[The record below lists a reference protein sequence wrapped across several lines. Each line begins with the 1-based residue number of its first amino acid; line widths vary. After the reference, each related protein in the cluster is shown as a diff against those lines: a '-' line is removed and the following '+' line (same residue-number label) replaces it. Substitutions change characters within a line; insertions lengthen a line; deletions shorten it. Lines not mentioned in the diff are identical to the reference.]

1 MSRPTTDFE
10 SIDSNV
16 IKKKRNMSKQ
26 IFERP
31 TITKLSP
38 GVPSKHGVGSAIAP
52 IPYID
57 GVKVDDLI
65 NRFGSPLYIFSER
78 TIRKEMDDIKRAFSV
93 RYPKFQMA
101 WSYKTNYLD
110 SICRI
115 FHQEGSWAEV
125 VSGFEYD
132 KAIRNGVKGEHIIF
146 NGPGKSPEELEK
158 AARNGSL
165 IHIDHFDEL
174 FMLSDTCQRKNMDA
188 HVAIRVNMDA
198 GIYPKWD
205 RFGFNYENGDAWDAI
220 NRIMLNPRLKLMGL
234 HTHIGTYI
242 MTTEAYRIAATKL
255 SDLAYN
261 IAQKFDHYI
270 SYIDMG
276 GGFASKN
283 TLRGAYLSGEDTTP
297 SFDEYAEAI
306 TSAIINSR
314 IKSDKFPTL
323 ILETGRALID
333 SAGSI
338 AGTVLAN
345 KRLSDGRRATIVDV
359 GLNLLFTTLWYDHKI
374 HPVDSHSGLVE
385 ETTIYGP
392 LCMNIDVIRP
402 SLMFPPLKPGD
413 RFIITRTGAYNNT
426 QWLQF
431 ITTRPNVVLIDSNR
445 EAHIIRKAETLDS
458 VSGNEIVP
466 DHLSQIM

>member
-1 MSRPTTDFE
+1 ML
-10 SIDSNV
+10 
-16 IKKKRNMSKQ
+16 KQ

-31 TITKLSP
+31 TITKLTP
-38 GVPSKHGVGSAIAP
+38 GVPSKHGVGTVVAP
-52 IPYID
+52 MPLID
-57 GVKVDDLI
+57 GIKVEDLI
-65 NRFGSPLYIFSER
+65 EKYGSPLYIFSER
-78 TIRKEMDDIKRAFSV
+78 TIRKSMEDIKRAFSL
-93 RYPKFQMA
+93 RYQKVQMA

-132 KAIRNGVKGEHIIF
+132 KALRNGVKGENIIF
-146 NGPGKSPEELEK
+146 NGPGKSVEDLEK
-158 AARNGSL
+158 AARNGSF
-165 IHIDHFDEL
+165 IHIDHLDEL
-174 FMLSDTCQRKNMDA
+174 FLLSDVCQRKDIEA
-188 HVAIRVNMDA
+188 RVAIRVNMDI
-198 GIYPKWD
+198 GIYPRWD
-205 RFGFNYENGDAWDAI
+205 RFGLNYENGEAWDAI
-220 NRIMLNPRLKLMGL
+220 NRIMINPKLKLMGL

-242 MTTEAYRIAATKL
+242 MTADAYRIAASKL
-255 SDLAYN
+255 ADLASG

-306 TSAIINSR
+306 TSAIINSQ
-314 IKSDKFPTL
+314 IKPDKLPTL

-333 SAGSI
+333 NAGSI
-338 AGTVLAN
+338 AGTVIAN

-359 GLNLLFTTLWYDHKI
+359 GVNLLFTAFWYDHKI
-374 HPVDSHSGLVE
+374 HPVNNHSGLVE

-402 SLMFPPLKPGD
+402 SLMFPALKRGD
-413 RFIITRTGAYNNT
+413 KFVITRTGAYNNT

-431 ITTRPNVVLIDSNR
+431 ITTRPNVVLIDQKR
-445 EAHIIRKAETLDS
+445 DVHLIRKAETLED
-458 VSGNEIVP
+458 VSKNEEIP
-466 DHLSQIM
+466 GYLK

>member
-1 MSRPTTDFE
+1 
-10 SIDSNV
+10 
-16 IKKKRNMSKQ
+16 MSKQ

-31 TITKLSP
+31 TITRLTP
-38 GVPSKHGVGSAIAP
+38 GVPSKHGAGTVVASMP
-52 IPYID
+52 LID

-65 NRFGSPLYIFSER
+65 EKYGSPLYVFSER
-78 TIRKEMDDIKRAFSV
+78 TIRKGMEDIKRAFNL
-93 RYPKFQMA
+93 RYQKVQMA

-132 KAIRNGVKGEHIIF
+132 KAIRNGVKGENIIF
-146 NGPGKSPEELEK
+146 NGPAKSVDDLEK
-158 AARNGSL
+158 ATRNGSF
-165 IHIDHFDEL
+165 IHIDHLDEL
-174 FMLSDTCQRKNMDA
+174 FMLSDVCQRKNIEA
-188 HVAIRVNMDA
+188 RVAVRVNMDI

-205 RFGFNYENGDAWDAI
+205 RFGLNYENGEAWDAI
-220 NRIMLNPRLKLMGL
+220 NRIMINPKLKLMGL
-234 HTHIGTYI
+234 HTHIGTY
-242 MTTEAYRIAATKL
+242 MMSAESYRIAASKL
-255 SDLAYN
+255 ADLAHS

-306 TSAIINSR
+306 TSAIINSQ
-314 IKSDKFPTL
+314 IKPDKLPTL

-333 SAGSI
+333 NAGSI
-338 AGTVLAN
+338 AGSVLAN

-359 GLNLLFTTLWYDHKI
+359 GVNLLFTAFWYDHKI
-374 HPVDSHSGLVE
+374 HPVSNHSGVVE

-392 LCMNIDVIRP
+392 LCMNIDVLRP
-402 SLMFPPLKPGD
+402 SLMFPALKRGD
-413 RFIITRTGAYNNT
+413 RFVITRTGAYNNT

-431 ITTRPNVVLIDSNR
+431 ITTRPNVVLIDPNR
-445 EAHIIRKAETLDS
+445 EVHLIRKTESLEDVAA
-458 VSGNEIVP
+458 NELIP
-466 DHLSQIM
+466 EYLK

>member
-1 MSRPTTDFE
+1 
-10 SIDSNV
+10 
-16 IKKKRNMSKQ
+16 MSKL

-31 TITKLSP
+31 TITRLRP
-38 GVPSKHGVGSAIAP
+38 GVPSKHGVGTVIAP
-52 IPYID
+52 MPLID

-65 NRFGSPLYIFSER
+65 EKYGSPLYVFSER
-78 TIRKEMDDIKRAFSV
+78 TIRKGMEDIKRAFSL
-93 RYPKFQMA
+93 RYLKVQMA

-132 KAIRNGVKGEHIIF
+132 KAIGNGVKGENIIF
-146 NGPGKSPEELEK
+146 NGPGKSIEDLEK
-158 AARNGSL
+158 AVRNGSF
-165 IHIDHFDEL
+165 IHIDHLDEL
-174 FMLSDTCQRKNMDA
+174 FMLADLCQRKNIEA
-188 HVAIRVNMDA
+188 RVAVRVNMDI

-205 RFGFNYENGDAWDAI
+205 RFGLNYENGEAWDAI
-220 NRIMLNPRLKLMGL
+220 NRIMMNPKLKLMGL

-242 MTTEAYRIAATKL
+242 MSVDAYRIAATKL
-255 SDLAYN
+255 SALVFN

-306 TSAIINSR
+306 TSAIINSQ
-314 IKSDKFPTL
+314 IKPDKLPTL

-333 SAGSI
+333 NAGYI
-338 AGTVLAN
+338 TGTVLAN
-345 KRLSDGRRATIVDV
+345 KRLSDGHRATIVDA
-359 GLNLLFTTLWYDHKI
+359 GINLLFTGLWYDHKI
-374 HPVDSHSGLVE
+374 FPVSNHSGLVE

-402 SLMFPPLKPGD
+402 SLMFPSLKRGD
-413 RFIITRTGAYNNT
+413 KFVITRTGAYNNT

-431 ITTRPNVVLIDSNR
+431 ITTRPNVVLIDKDR
-445 EAHIIRKAETLDS
+445 QVHIIRKAETLDN
-458 VSGNEIVP
+458 VKENEIVP
-466 DHLSQIM
+466 EHLA

>member
-1 MSRPTTDFE
+1 
-10 SIDSNV
+10 
-16 IKKKRNMSKQ
+16 MSKQ

-31 TITKLSP
+31 TITRLTP
-38 GVPSKHGVGSAIAP
+38 GVPSKHGVGTIVAP
-52 IPYID
+52 MPMIE

-65 NRFGSPLYIFSER
+65 DKYGSPLYVFSER
-78 TIRKEMDDIKRAFSV
+78 TIRNSMEVIKRAFGI
-93 RYPKFQMA
+93 RYNKVQMA

-132 KAIRNGVKGEHIIF
+132 KAIRNGVKGENIIF
-146 NGPGKSPEELEK
+146 NGPGKSYDELEK
-158 AARNGSL
+158 AARNGSF
-165 IHIDHFDEL
+165 IHIDNIDEL
-174 FMLSDTCQRKNMDA
+174 FMLSDVCQRKSIEA
-188 HVAIRVNMDA
+188 RVAIRVNMDI

-205 RFGFNYENGDAWDAI
+205 RFGLNYENGEAWDAV
-220 NRIMLNPRLKLMGL
+220 NRIMINPKLKLMGL

-242 MTTEAYRIAATKL
+242 MSVEAYRIAATKL
-255 SDLAYN
+255 SDLAAA
-261 IAQKFDHYI
+261 IAQKFGHHV

-283 TLRGAYLSGEDTTP
+283 TLKGAFLSGEDTTP

-306 TSAIINSR
+306 TSAIINSQ
-314 IKSDKFPTL
+314 IKPDKLPTL

-333 SAGSI
+333 NAGYI
-338 AGTVLAN
+338 AGTVHAV
-345 KRLSDGRRATIVDV
+345 KRLSDGKRATIVDV
-359 GLNLLFTTLWYDHKI
+359 GVNLLFTAFWYDHKI
-374 HPVDSHSGLVE
+374 YPVHNHSGMME

-402 SLMFPPLKPGD
+402 SLMFPSLKRGD
-413 RFIITRTGAYNNT
+413 RFVITRTGAYNNT

-431 ITTRPNVVLIDSNR
+431 ITTRPNIILIDNNR
-445 EAHIIRKAETLDS
+445 EVHLIRSAETMED
-458 VSGNEIVP
+458 VARNEAIP
-466 DHLSQIM
+466 EHLLKLK